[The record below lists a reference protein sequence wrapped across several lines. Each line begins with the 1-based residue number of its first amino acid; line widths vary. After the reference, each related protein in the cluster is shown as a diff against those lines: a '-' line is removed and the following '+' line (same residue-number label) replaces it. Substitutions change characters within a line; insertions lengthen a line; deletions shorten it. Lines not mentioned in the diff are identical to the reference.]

1 MRRESPN
8 SVPDA
13 IAAALER
20 AAIRPGATVLVAL
33 SGGADSVALMHALLE
48 LRERFDL
55 RIVAA
60 HLNHRIRA
68 LESDRDENFIR
79 EMCARL
85 GVELRVARARGLD
98 ADSANLEERARD
110 ARYQFLNRAA
120 DALGADSIALAH
132 HADDQ
137 AETVLMR
144 ILRGAG
150 IAGLAA
156 MSERGPGR
164 LVRPMLGLCR
174 TEILSYLHARGISFV
189 EDSSNLSPEI
199 LRNRIRTELIPMLER
214 DYASGLRRRLVE
226 IAGEMRSVDDFMN
239 AAASIEFAAMRSADD
254 ALDVSRFS
262 TLAPA
267 LQMSVLRL
275 YLSAR
280 IGTLRRITRAHLE
293 ALRRLV
299 LAGGPSDSIDLP
311 GGWRAEREYNFVRII
326 NTVAASD
333 EPFSV
338 PLSLDGIT
346 IVEAA
351 SYRFA
356 ASMVDRGN
364 LTPNPFPWGK
374 GNNRAHYDDSDLHV
388 ALFDA
393 AAIADAGLIVRN
405 FIRGDRIHPLGMR
418 GERKV
423 KDVFIDRKIPRLE
436 RRRFPIVTLAGEVA
450 WLPGLA
456 RGRAALIGNATETI
470 LRVEAREIAV

>member
-8 SVPDA
+8 RVLDA
-13 IAAALER
+13 IAAVLER
-20 AAIRPGATVLVAL
+20 AAIAHGATILVAL
-33 SGGADSVALMHALLE
+33 SGGADSVALLHALLE
-48 LRERFDL
+48 LRERFKV
-55 RIVAA
+55 RVAAA

-68 LESDRDENFIR
+68 LESDRDEKFVR
-79 EMCARL
+79 EMCVRL

-98 ADSANLEERARD
+98 ADSANLEERARE
-110 ARYQFLNRAA
+110 ARYRFLNRAA
-120 DALGADSIALAH
+120 DAVGAEYIALAH

-144 ILRGAG
+144 MLRGAG

-156 MSERGPGR
+156 MTERGPGR
-164 LVRPMLGLCR
+164 LIRPMLGLCR
-174 TEILSYLHARGISFV
+174 AEILSYLQARGISFV
-189 EDSSNLSPEI
+189 EDSTNRSPEI
-199 LRNRIRTELIPMLER
+199 LRNRIRAELIPMLER
-214 DYASGLRRRLVE
+214 DYAPGLRRRLVE

-239 AAASIEFAAMRSADD
+239 AAASIEFAAIRSDDD
-254 ALDVSRFS
+254 ALDVARFGP
-262 TLAPA
+262 LAPA

-275 YLSAR
+275 YLNAR

-311 GGWRAEREYNFVRII
+311 GGWRAEREYNFLRII
-326 NTVAASD
+326 NTIPASD
-333 EPFSV
+333 EPFSI
-338 PLSLDGIT
+338 PLSLEGIT

-351 SYRFA
+351 SYRFE
-356 ASMVDRGN
+356 ASMVDRGD
-364 LTPNPFPWGK
+364 LTPSPFPRGK
-374 GNNRAHYDDSDLHV
+374 GNQSYGVGDLCV
-388 ALFDA
+388 ALFDS
-393 AAIADAGLIVRN
+393 AAIADAGLVVRN
-405 FIRGDRIHPLGMR
+405 FIRGDRIRPLGMR

-456 RGRAALIGNATETI
+456 RGRGALVSNATETV

>member
-8 SVPDA
+8 RVLDA
-13 IAAALER
+13 IAVALER
-20 AAIRPGATVLVAL
+20 AAIAHGATILGAL
-33 SGGADSVALMHALLE
+33 SGGADSVALLHSLLE
-48 LRERFDL
+48 LRERYGM

-68 LESDRDENFIR
+68 LESDRDEEFVR
-79 EMCARL
+79 DVCARL

-110 ARYQFLNRAA
+110 ARYRFLNRAA
-120 DALGADSIALAH
+120 DAVGAEYIALAH

-144 ILRGAG
+144 MLRGAG

-156 MSERGPGR
+156 MAERGPGR
-164 LVRPMLGLCR
+164 LIRPMLGLCR
-174 TEILSYLHARGISFV
+174 AEILSYLQARGISFV
-189 EDSSNLSPEI
+189 EDSTNRSPEI
-199 LRNRIRTELIPMLER
+199 VRNRIRAELIPMLER
-214 DYASGLRRRLVE
+214 DYAPGLRRRLVE

-239 AAASIEFAAMRSADD
+239 AAASIEFAAMRSDDD
-254 ALDVSRFS
+254 ALDVARFGA
-262 TLAPA
+262 LAPA

-311 GGWRAEREYNFVRII
+311 GGWRAEREYNFLRII

-351 SYRFA
+351 SYRFE
-356 ASMVDRGN
+356 ASMVDRGD
-364 LTPNPFPWGK
+364 LTPNPFPRGK
-374 GNNRAHYDDSDLHV
+374 GNQNYGTGDLCV

-393 AAIADAGLIVRN
+393 AAIADAGLVVRN
-405 FIRGDRIHPLGMR
+405 FIRGDRIRPLGMR

-456 RGRAALIGNATETI
+456 RGNAALVSNATETA

>member
-1 MRRESPN
+1 MRRESSN
-8 SVPDA
+8 NLPDA
-13 IAAALER
+13 IASALER

-68 LESDRDENFIR
+68 FESDRDENFVR

-85 GVELRVARARGLD
+85 GVELRVAHARGLD

-110 ARYQFLNRAA
+110 ARYRFLNRAA
-120 DALGADSIALAH
+120 DALGADFIALAH

-164 LVRPMLGLCR
+164 LVRPMLAAYR
-174 TEILSYLHARGISFV
+174 ADILSYLQVRGISFV

-311 GGWRAEREYNFVRII
+311 GRWRAEREYNLLRII

-338 PLSLDGIT
+338 PLRLDGIT

-351 SYRFA
+351 NYRFDASTINVDA
-356 ASMVDRGN
+356 ADAWPR
-364 LTPNPFPWGK
+364 
-374 GNNRAHYDDSDLHV
+374 DLNV

-393 AAIADAGLIVRN
+393 AAIADAGLVVRN

-418 GERKV
+418 GARKV
-423 KDVFIDRKIPRLE
+423 KDVFVDRKIPRLE

-456 RGRAALIGNATETI
+456 RGRAALIGNATETV

>member
-8 SVPDA
+8 TLPNMILS
-13 IAAALER
+13 ALNR
-20 AAIRPGATVLVAL
+20 AAICPGATILVAL

-55 RIVAA
+55 HVTAA

-68 LESDRDENFIR
+68 FESDRDENFVR

-110 ARYQFLNRAA
+110 ARYRFLNRAA
-120 DALGADSIALAH
+120 DALGAEYIALAH

-144 ILRGAG
+144 MIRGAG

-164 LVRPMLGLCR
+164 LVRPMLGLYR
-174 TEILSYLHARGISFV
+174 AEILDYLHLRGISFV
-189 EDSSNLSPEI
+189 EDSSNLSREI
-199 LRNRIRTELIPMLER
+199 LRNRIRNELIPMLER
-214 DYASGLRRRLVE
+214 DYAPGLRRRIVE
-226 IAGEMRSVDDFMN
+226 ISGEMRSVDDFMN
-239 AAASIEFAAMRSADD
+239 AAASIEFAAMRSNDD
-254 ALDVSRFS
+254 ALDVAHFP

-275 YLSAR
+275 YLSVR

-311 GGWRAEREYNFVRII
+311 GGWRAEREYHFLRIN

-351 SYRFA
+351 GYRFEASTIDVDA
-356 ASMVDRGN
+356 ADVWPR
-364 LTPNPFPWGK
+364 
-374 GNNRAHYDDSDLHV
+374 DLHV

-393 AAIADAGLIVRN
+393 AAITDAGLVVRN

-418 GERKV
+418 GGRKV

-456 RGRAALIGNATETI
+456 RGRAALIGNATETV

>member
-8 SVPDA
+8 TLPDA
-13 IAAALER
+13 IASAFER

-68 LESDRDENFIR
+68 FESDRDETFVR

-85 GVELRVARARGLD
+85 GVELRVAHARGLE

-120 DALGADSIALAH
+120 DALGADFIALAH

-174 TEILSYLHARGISFV
+174 AEILSYLQARGISFV
-189 EDSSNLSPEI
+189 EDSSNLSAEI
-199 LRNRIRTELIPMLER
+199 LRNRIRNELIPMLQR
-214 DYASGLRRRLVE
+214 DYAPGLRRRLVE

-239 AAASIEFAAMRSADD
+239 AAASIELAAMRSADD
-254 ALDVSRFS
+254 ALDVARFGA
-262 TLAPA
+262 LAPA
-267 LQMSVLRL
+267 LQMSVLRIFL
-275 YLSAR
+275 NAR

-311 GGWRAEREYNFVRII
+311 GGWRAEREYNLLRII
-326 NTVAASD
+326 NTEPISD
-333 EPFSV
+333 EAFSV

-351 SYRFA
+351 SYRFE

-393 AAIADAGLIVRN
+393 AAITDAGLIVRN

-418 GERKV
+418 GARKV

-436 RRRFPIVTLAGEVA
+436 RRRFPIVTIAGEVA

-456 RGRAALIGNATETI
+456 RGRAALIGNATETV

>member
-1 MRRESPN
+1 
-8 SVPDA
+8 
-13 IAAALER
+13 
-20 AAIRPGATVLVAL
+20 
-33 SGGADSVALMHALLE
+33 
-48 LRERFDL
+48 
-55 RIVAA
+55 
-60 HLNHRIRA
+60 
-68 LESDRDENFIR
+68 
-79 EMCARL
+79 
-85 GVELRVARARGLD
+85 
-98 ADSANLEERARD
+98 
-110 ARYQFLNRAA
+110 
-120 DALGADSIALAH
+120 LAH

-137 AETVLMR
+137 AETMLMR

-174 TEILSYLHARGISFV
+174 TEILSYLQARRISFV

-199 LRNRIRTELIPMLER
+199 LRNRLRTELIPMLER
-214 DYASGLRRRLVE
+214 DYAPGLRRRLVE

-239 AAASIEFAAMRSADD
+239 AAASIEFAAMRSANN

-275 YLSAR
+275 YLNAR

-311 GGWRAEREYNFVRII
+311 GGWRAEREYNLLRII

-351 SYRFA
+351 NYRFDASTIDVDA
-356 ASMVDRGN
+356 ADAWPR
-364 LTPNPFPWGK
+364 
-374 GNNRAHYDDSDLHV
+374 DLHV

-393 AAIADAGLIVRN
+393 AAITDAGLVVRN
-405 FIRGDRIHPLGMR
+405 FIRGDRIQPLGMR
-418 GERKV
+418 GARKV

-436 RRRFPIVTLAGEVA
+436 RRRFPIVTLAGQVA

-456 RGRAALIGNATETI
+456 RGRAALIGNATETV